1 MKNYAV
7 YRLKYGNFLIE
18 EEGGAITGITITDE
32 NTNDFGTPTPLTDS
46 VAEELSEYFSGKR
59 KEFTFKYELHGTEF
73 QKKVWQELTKIPYGE
88 TRTYGQI
95 AAEVG
100 NPKASR
106 AVGMANNRNPIVIA
120 VPCHRVIG
128 ANGSLTGYAYGIEM
142 KENLLK
148 MEKENI

>member
-7 YRLKYGNFLIE
+7 YRLQYGNFLIE
-18 EEGGAITGITITDE
+18 EEGGAIIGITKTDE
-32 NTNDFGTPTPLTDS
+32 NTTDFGTPTPLTDS

-88 TRTYGQI
+88 TRSYGQI